1 MLQQVKQK
9 ALERLERECQEKQ
22 RGTLFSWLRETL
34 AAPVGAI
41 PRPAGIEALKMTDQA
56 LKVVEKRLRKRLHE
70 IAREELAASG
80 TPPDE
85 IEARLRGLFGIRAPP
100 QC

>member
-1 MLQQVKQK
+1 MQPWKQK

-34 AAPVGAI
+34 AAPPGEV
-41 PRPAGIEALKMTDQA
+41 PPPAGVAALKMTDQA
-56 LKVVEKRLRKRLHE
+56 LRVVEKRLRKRLLE
-70 IAREELAASG
+70 IAREELAACG
-80 TPPDE
+80 TPPGE
-85 IEARLRGLFGIRAPP
+85 LEARLADLSGIRAPP

>member
-1 MLQQVKQK
+1 MQQVMQK

-22 RGTLFSWLRETL
+22 RGTLFAWLRETL
-34 AAPVGAI
+34 AAAPGAV
-41 PRPAGIEALKMTDQA
+41 PPPAGIAALKMTDQA
-56 LKVVEKRLRKRLHE
+56 LGVVEKRLRKRLLE

-80 TPPDE
+80 APPE
-85 IEARLRGLFGIRAPP
+85 ELEARLAGLFGIRVPP